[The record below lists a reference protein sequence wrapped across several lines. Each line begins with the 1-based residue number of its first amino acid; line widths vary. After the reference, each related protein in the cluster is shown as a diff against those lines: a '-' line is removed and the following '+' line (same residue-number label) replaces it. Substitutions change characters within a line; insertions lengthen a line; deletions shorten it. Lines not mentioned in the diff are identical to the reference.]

1 VTNKTTQTTADVASF
16 IAGID
21 DAQKRADSEVL
32 VTLMRDITGEEP
44 AMWGPS
50 IVGFGTYHYRSASG
64 REGDWFILGFSP
76 RKQAMTLYL
85 PGYVE
90 QHKALLDQLGKHSTG
105 KGCVYVKRLS
115 DTDPVAL
122 RRLLETAVATRPT

>member
-1 VTNKTTQTTADVASF
+1 VTNKTTQTSADVSSF

-21 DAQKRADSEVL
+21 DGQKRADSETL
-32 VTLMRDITGEEP
+32 VTLMQDITGEKP

-50 IVGFGTYHYRSASG
+50 IVGFGKYHYRSSAG

-76 RKQAMTLYL
+76 RKQALTLYL
-85 PGYVE
+85 PGYIE

-105 KGCVYVKRLS
+105 KGCLYIKRLS
-115 DTDPVAL
+115 DADPDAL

>member
-1 VTNKTTQTTADVASF
+1 
-16 IAGID
+16 
-21 DAQKRADSEVL
+21 
-32 VTLMRDITGEEP
+32 
-44 AMWGPS
+44 
-50 IVGFGTYHYRSASG
+50 
-64 REGDWFILGFSP
+64 
-76 RKQAMTLYL
+76 MTLYL

-90 QHKALLDQLGKHSTG
+90 QHEALLDQIGKHSTG